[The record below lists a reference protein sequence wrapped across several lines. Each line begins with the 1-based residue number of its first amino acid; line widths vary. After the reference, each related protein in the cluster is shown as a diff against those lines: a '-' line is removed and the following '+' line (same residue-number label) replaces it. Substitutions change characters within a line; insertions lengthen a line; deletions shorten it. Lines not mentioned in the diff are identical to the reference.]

1 MILQFFFISL
11 KVKMLIN
18 VIILFYLHINV
29 KILINAINKRK
40 TKMLVLIR

>member
-1 MILQFFFISL
+1 
-11 KVKMLIN
+11 MLIN

>member
-11 KVKMLIN
+11 KVKKLIN
-18 VIILFYLHINV
+18 VIILFISLNV
-29 KILINAINKRK
+29 KILINVINKRE